1 MSSQIDNMF
10 SQIAKKYD
18 IMNNVLSFGIHKS
31 WKNKTVKLSEAK
43 LNDNV
48 LDCASGTGDLA
59 IKFKQKV
66 GVSGKVIAS
75 DYNNDMLNI
84 AKEKFN
90 KGLYDIEVL
99 QADAQ
104 YLPFEDN
111 FFDVC
116 SIGFGIRNVDS
127 TEICIKE
134 MARVVKSGGK
144 VVILEFGQPKGFF
157 KYIYGIYNKTILPLM
172 AKIIA
177 NNEFAYNYLTD
188 SASKFPCREEF
199 LNIMR
204 KAEYFKEVEF
214 TALTFGI
221 AYIYIGTVR

>member
-1 MSSQIDNMF
+1 MSRQIDNMF

-18 IMNNVLSFGIHKS
+18 IMNDILSFGIHKI
-31 WKNKTVKLSEAK
+31 WKDKTVKLSEVK
-43 LNDNV
+43 LNDKV

-66 GVSGKVIAS
+66 GTSGKVIAS

-84 AKEKFN
+84 AKEKF
-90 KGLYDIEVL
+90 KKWEYDIDVL

-104 YLPFEDN
+104 NLPFEDDS
-111 FFDVC
+111 FDVC

-127 TEICIKE
+127 PEICIKE

-157 KYIYGIYNKTILPLM
+157 KYLYAIYNKTILPLM

-177 NNEFAYNYLTD
+177 NNGFAYDYLTD
-188 SASKFPCREEF
+188 TASKFPCREEF
-199 LNIMR
+199 LDIMR
-204 KAEYFKEVEF
+204 KSEILKEVEF
-214 TALTFGI
+214 TTLTFGI
-221 AYIYIGTVR
+221 AYIYVGTVR

>member
-1 MSSQIDNMF
+1 MSHQIDTMF

-18 IMNNVLSFGIHKS
+18 IMNDVLSFGIHKN
-31 WKNKTVKLSEAK
+31 WKTKTVKLSEVK

-66 GVSGKVIAS
+66 GNSGKVIAS

-84 AKEKFN
+84 AKEKFKN
-90 KGLYDIEVL
+90 GGYEIEAL

-104 YLPFEDN
+104 NLPFEDN
-111 FFDVC
+111 SFDVC

-127 TEICIKE
+127 PEICVKE

-157 KYIYGIYNKTILPLM
+157 KYFYAIYNKTILPMM
-172 AKIIA
+172 ARIIA
-177 NNEFAYNYLTD
+177 NNEYAYSYLTD
-188 SASKFPCREEF
+188 TASKFPCREEF
-199 LNIMR
+199 LDIMR
-204 KAEYFKEVEF
+204 KSEILKEVEF
-214 TALTFGI
+214 TTLTFGI
-221 AYIYIGTVR
+221 AYIYVGTVR